1 METFKKLFLLFLL
14 MSISSGY
21 ALTDYCATPRA
32 STNPAGTYSVNY
44 TCRNVGGT
52 TYEYKLEFAVAV
64 SIANA
69 NIGVDNI
76 NPGGTFNIGT
86 NLVLSNGNKTA
97 SVQFT
102 SSTTPHLYVNYIAVV
117 MTGVPGVV
125 EWNQLPVDA
134 NWTASCASTTAPLL
148 TTTAAT
154 GINAS
159 GATMNGNISSNGG
172 ANITSYGFYWST
184 TNGFANGA
192 GTQVVVGTT
201 NTTGAI
207 SSPLTGLSTGTYY
220 YKAYATNSIGTTY
233 GAQQQF
239 TTSANPPPAFGAW
252 TLPDKALGDATF
264 TITPPTTDSGG
275 LITYT
280 SGTPSVASIV
290 NGNQIQINGIGT
302 SVITLDQAADA
313 SHAAGSTT
321 ATLTVTLGA
330 APTPPARNA
339 WDVVSL
345 YSGAYT
351 NIAGVV
357 HQVGVEVSL
366 SGNPTRYIQNMLLSR
381 MAFGNTN
388 VSAMTTLHADVYCPT
403 IGTIW
408 LQFQGGSVTK
418 TVSATGWQSID
429 VPLTDYPGVNF
440 TAINFFD
447 FNNPTGAVAPE
458 DNVYFDN
465 VYFYRSATTQP
476 PTLGAFTVPAKNLGD
491 ADFAIT
497 PPTSNSAGAWSYT
510 SSNTGVAT
518 IVSGNMI
525 HIVNGGTSTITA
537 TQAADGVY
545 GQGVA
550 TATFTVSFPA
560 LTTAAPT
567 PPERVSTDVMSVYS
581 DAYTPVPG
589 TRNYNPNWG
598 QATVVTNETIGA
610 DNLLK
615 YTNLNYQG
623 INIGSTIDV
632 SGMQFMHIDVYTP
645 NETSLTFSLIS
656 TADGVNS
663 SGERAVSLTPLTQG
677 GWNSYDIPL
686 TSYTSQSG
694 FSVSSIFQLKTEGS
708 GGKIVYVDN
717 IYFWKPAAELINPT
731 ITLAD
736 INKELGDA
744 DFTVTATS
752 DSPGTITYGSSN
764 PAVATI
770 SGNTVHIVGAGTATI
785 TANQAASGLYNPGST
800 TATLTVTVPPLTT
813 AAPTPPARNDWDVI
827 SLYSEAYP
835 TLVGA
840 TWQHGSDVFLEG
852 NTTRYLENML
862 LARLAFPPTNV
873 SAMTTLHI
881 DVYSET
887 LNPTWFE
894 LQGIRVTKSTPV
906 NGWVSLD
913 IPLSQFTGLNL
924 NSVNFFDLNNPTGAV
939 APADNVYVDNVYF
952 YRPATTQPATL
963 SDFSIPTKAY
973 NDPDF
978 EITPP
983 TSNSTGTFSY
993 TSSNT
998 AVATI
1003 VNGNMIHIVGGG
1015 TSTITA
1021 IQAPDGGS
1029 YGTAS
1034 ITAPFTVT
1042 FAPPPAS
1049 PVPPARTPDRVVS
1062 MFTGTP
1068 PVYADAIVA
1077 QSAPW
1082 SSATMDEVP
1091 NGTNT
1096 ALQLS
1101 GFGVLG
1107 LTGPGEV
1114 HFGVTGMSH
1123 LHIDFD
1129 LNEPLNASPA
1139 LSRINVFLLANG
1151 DYLYPINNL
1160 TAGWNSISIPLTSFS
1175 GANLAD
1181 VWGLKLES
1189 INPATQIYIDNV
1201 YFSNECYTYYADTD
1215 SDTYGDPAN
1224 TTSVCDGSGAP
1235 AGYVTNSDDCDDTK
1249 NTVHPGAAEIGYN
1262 LIDDDCDGSIDEG
1275 FAPKVTVIQSA
1286 MCNANLAAID
1296 TQLTANLVAGVQ
1308 GYRWR
1313 ITTMTGP
1320 NEGQVQELDTALRA
1334 LKLTQ
1339 LPSYAFATQYKVEVA
1354 VYYSGYLQPFT
1365 PSTCTVTTPSPA
1377 PTLSNCGQTLT
1388 TMANVIY
1395 ANLVPF
1401 VSGYR
1406 FRITDPVNA
1415 TNTQVIER
1423 NVREFRMNLIT
1434 AFAVQYNKLYNVE
1447 VSVKNTDGSWLPYG
1461 GICNVTTPAFPTTS
1475 LQDSQC
1481 DNFMVPNN
1489 ATQIYAS
1496 SYSGAVA
1503 YVFQLSGGGLVSP
1516 IEVTRSIRTF
1526 TLNDFAGQLTPGAT
1540 YNVKVR
1546 LIFNFADPIGPY
1558 GKTCSITVPG
1568 LARTIA
1574 GGTFDAVA
1582 YPNPYTE
1589 VFNIDLTTS
1598 SSAEVNIRIY
1608 DMTGRLLENKN
1619 VNTSKANTVTVGEN
1633 FPSGIYNV
1641 IVSQGDEVK
1650 TLRVIKR

>member
-1 METFKKLFLLFLL
+1 METFKKLFSLFFL

-44 TCRNVGGT
+44 TCRKVSGT

-76 NPGGTFNIGT
+76 NPGGTFNIGA

-102 SSTTPHLYVNYIAVV
+102 STTTPHLYVNYIAVV

-125 EWNQLPVDA
+125 EWNQLPSDA
-134 NWTASCASTTAPLL
+134 NWTAGCAVTTAPLL

-154 GINAS
+154 AINAG

-172 ANITSYGFYWST
+172 VNITTYGFYWST
-184 TNGFANGA
+184 TAGFANGA
-192 GTQVVVGTT
+192 GTQVVVGNT
-201 NTTGAI
+201 NTTGNI
-207 SSPLTGLSTGTYY
+207 SSVLTGLTSGVTYY

-239 TTSANPPPAFGAW
+239 LTSANPPPTFGPFTIPA
-252 TLPDKALGDATF
+252 KALGDIDFDVPTV
-264 TITPPTTDSGG
+264 TTDSGG
-275 LITYT
+275 TITYT
-280 SGTPSVASIV
+280 SDTPSVATIV
-290 NGNQIQINGIGT
+290 SGNKIHIVGIGT
-302 SVITLDQAADA
+302 SLITLNQAADA
-313 SHAAGSTT
+313 THAAGSIS
-321 ATLTVTLGA
+321 ATLTVTLGP

-345 YSGAYT
+345 YSGTYT
-351 NIAGVV
+351 PTAGVV
-357 HQVGVEVSL
+357 HQVGTEVSL
-366 SGNPTRYIQNMLLSR
+366 GGNATRYIQNMLLAR
-381 MAFGNTN
+381 TAFGTVN

-429 VPLTDYPGVNF
+429 IPLTDYPGVNF
-440 TAINFFD
+440 SAINFFD

-476 PTLGAFTVPAKNLGD
+476 PTLGAFTVPAKVVGD
-491 ADFAIT
+491 ADFVVT
-497 PPTSNSAGAWSYT
+497 PPTSNSAGAWSY
-510 SSNTGVAT
+510 SSGNTAVAT
-518 IVSGNMI
+518 IVNGNMI
-525 HIVNGGTSTITA
+525 HIVSGGTSLITA
-537 TQAADGVY
+537 TQAADGTF

-550 TATFTVSFPA
+550 TATFTVTFPP
-560 LTTAAPT
+560 LTTPAPT
-567 PPERVSTDVMSVYS
+567 PPARVSTDVISIYS
-581 DAYTPVPG
+581 NAYTPAPG

-615 YTNLNYQG
+615 YSNLNYQG
-623 INIGSTIDV
+623 TDFGSNVDA
-632 SGMQFMHIDVYTP
+632 SGMTFIHIDVYSL
-645 NETSLTFSLIS
+645 NETSLNFFLIS
-656 TADGVNS
+656 TVT
-663 SGERAVSLTPLTQG
+663 GERSVALTPLTQG
-677 GWNSYDIPL
+677 TWNSYDIPL

-694 FSVSSIFQLKTEGS
+694 FSVSSLFQFKMVGS
-708 GGKIVYVDN
+708 GGKTIYVDN
-717 IYFWKPAAELINPT
+717 MYFWKPAAELINPT
-731 ITLAD
+731 ITLSD
-736 INKELGDA
+736 INKELGDP

-764 PAVATI
+764 LSVATI
-770 SGNTVHIVGAGTATI
+770 SGNTVHIVGAGTSTI
-785 TANQAASGLYNPGST
+785 TASQAASGLYNPGST

-840 TWQHGSDVFLEG
+840 AWQFGSDVMLED
-852 NTTRYLENML
+852 NTTRYIENML
-862 LARLAFPPTNV
+862 LARIAFPTTNV
-873 SAMTTLHI
+873 SAMTHLHVDI
-881 DVYSET
+881 YSET

-894 LQGIRVTKSTPV
+894 LGGVRVTRSTPV
-906 NGWVSLD
+906 NGWVSID

-924 NSVNFFDLNNPTGAV
+924 SNVNFFDLNNPTGAV

-973 NDPDF
+973 NDADF
-978 EITPP
+978 VITPP
-983 TSNSTGTFSY
+983 TSNSLGAFTY

-998 AVATI
+998 NVATI

-1021 IQAPDGGS
+1021 NQAADGGS
-1029 YGTAS
+1029 YGAAS

-1042 FAPPPAS
+1042 FAPPVAS
-1049 PVPPARTPDRVVS
+1049 PIPPARTPDRVVS
-1062 MFTGTP
+1062 MFTGNP
-1068 PVYADAIVA
+1068 PVYANAIVA
-1077 QSAPW
+1077 QSTPW
-1082 SSATMDEVP
+1082 SSATMTEVP

-1096 ALQLS
+1096 ALQLNN
-1101 GFGVLG
+1101 FGVLG
-1107 LTGPGEV
+1107 LTGPGEI

-1123 LHIDFD
+1123 LHIDFY
-1129 LNEPLNASPA
+1129 LNEPLNANPA
-1139 LSRINVFLLANG
+1139 LSRINLFLLANG
-1151 DYLYPINNL
+1151 DYLYPISNL
-1160 TAGWNSISIPLTSFS
+1160 TAGWNSISIPMTNFV
-1175 GANLAD
+1175 GADFAE
-1181 VWGLKLES
+1181 VWGVKLEN
-1189 INPATQIYIDNV
+1189 INAATQIYIDNV

-1215 SDTYGDPAN
+1215 TDTYGDPAN
-1224 TTSVCDGSGAP
+1224 TTSVCDGSGVP
-1235 AGYVTNSDDCDDTK
+1235 AGYVTNSDDCDDTRSA
-1249 NTVHPGAAEIGYN
+1249 VHPGGTEVGYN
-1262 LIDDDCDGSIDEG
+1262 LIDDDCDGLTDEG
-1275 FAPKVTVIQSA
+1275 FVPKVTVIQGA
-1286 MCNANLAAID
+1286 QCNTTLAAID
-1296 TQLTANLVAGVQ
+1296 TQITANLVAGAQ

-1313 ITTMTGP
+1313 ITTMNGL
-1320 NEGQVQELDTALRA
+1320 NAGQIQELDTALRA
-1334 LKLTQ
+1334 MKLTQ

-1354 VYYSGYLQPFT
+1354 VYYAGFLQPFT
-1365 PSTCTVTTPSPA
+1365 ASTCTVTTPSPTT
-1377 PTLSNCGQTLT
+1377 TLTVCGQSLT
-1388 TMANVIY
+1388 TMSNPIY

-1401 VSGYR
+1401 AIGYR
-1406 FRITDPVNA
+1406 FRITDPINA

-1434 AFAVQYNKLYNVE
+1434 AFVVQYGKLYNVE
-1447 VSVKNTDGSWLPYG
+1447 VSVKNTDGVWLPYG
-1461 GICNVTTPAFPTTS
+1461 STCTVTTPSFPTTS

-1489 ATQIYAS
+1489 ATQIYAN
-1496 SYSGAVA
+1496 SYPGAIA
-1503 YVFQLSGGGLVSP
+1503 YVFLLSGGGLLSP
-1516 IEVTRSIRTF
+1516 IEVTKTVRTF
-1526 TLNDFAGQLTPGAT
+1526 ALTDFAGQLTPGAT

-1546 LIFNFADPIGPY
+1546 LIFNLTDPIGPY

-1574 GGTFDAVA
+1574 SGDVFNAVA
-1582 YPNPYTE
+1582 HPNPFNDF
-1589 VFNIDLTTS
+1589 FNIEMTTS
-1598 SSAEVNIRIY
+1598 IGDEINIRVY
-1608 DMTGRLLENKN
+1608 DMTGRLLENQN
-1619 VNTSKANTVTVGEN
+1619 VIASKADSVTVGGN

-1641 IVSQGDEVK
+1641 VVSQGDEVK